1 MLAAMTTT
9 QRLRS
14 GLRGLAVPA
23 ALARAWAPLAVLAAA
38 LGAQLHIGTALV
50 LAASALLAG
59 RFLESRDVPIRLTPF
74 AAPVAGATVS
84 AGFVG
89 ATAGALA
96 LAGVTIDAA
105 TIISTLVAAATGGA
119 LARLPGITDPPRRI
133 RTAVVGSPELAVA
146 LGRALAEAD
155 VPSHEVIGFVGADA
169 GSLGM
174 LDDIERIVAEHDV
187 ELLVYG
193 RLPSASDEVGAT
205 AYATPELVERVTD
218 VCLARK
224 VGLIEASQLFEAVR
238 GQVPLGTIDGR
249 WFGYLIHP
257 RYGSGSA
264 AAKRAVDVIVG
275 GAMALAALPV
285 VVLAAIAIKVADG
298 GPVLYRQRRV
308 GATGAE
314 FWLPKLRTM
323 VPDAES
329 AGEAVWCRTGDERV
343 TPVGRVLRRL
353 HIDELPQ
360 LWSVLRGEMTLV
372 GPRPERPQHTSK
384 LEEALPHY
392 DRRHHLKPGLTGWA
406 QVRCGYAGSDSG
418 SALKLSHDLYYLKH
432 RSLALD
438 LLILVET
445 ARILPRPHSYRPP
458 QREES
463 FIAAPSQSR
472 TPKAQTA

>member
-1 MLAAMTTT
+1 MLSAMTTT

-14 GLRGLAVPA
+14 ALRGLAVPA

-38 LGAQLHIGTALV
+38 LGAELHIGTALV
-50 LAASALLAG
+50 LAGAALLAG

-105 TIISTLVAAATGGA
+105 TIIST
-119 LARLPGITDPPRRI
+119 I
-133 RTAVVGSPELAVA
+133 AVA

-384 LEEALPHY
+384 LEETLPHY
-392 DRRHHLKPGLTGWA
+392 DRRHYLKPGLTGWA
-406 QVRCGYAGSDSG
+406 QVRCGYAGSASG

-463 FIAAPSQSR
+463 FIAVPSQS
-472 TPKAQTA
+472 TAPEAQTA